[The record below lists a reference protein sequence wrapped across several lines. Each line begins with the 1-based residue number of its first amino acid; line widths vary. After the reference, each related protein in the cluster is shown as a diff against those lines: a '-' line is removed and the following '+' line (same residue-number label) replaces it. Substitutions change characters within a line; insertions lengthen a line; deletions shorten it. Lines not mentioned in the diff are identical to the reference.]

1 MATRAWR
8 ASMRLKQ
15 YQLDTLETL
24 DGYVAALAA
33 ARAQEAMQ
41 RAALSTLDAAV
52 AAPMLALL
60 PDPAPTAWASVQA
73 NGVAASSDPWRDLS
87 DGHGRQV
94 PHVCLELPTGS
105 GKTLIAGHAVGRVLS
120 ALDGAT
126 TGLVLWVV
134 PSDAIYQQTRAQLRD
149 RGHAV
154 RQALEVA
161 CGGRLRLLEKGS
173 DFTRSDV
180 EDGLAV
186 MLLMLQSARLPKPQ
200 SEQKA
205 LKVFRESGRYGSFF
219 PEGDDLTAA
228 QALKAGVPN
237 LKTHDLASGAA
248 GAVVQSLGNTLSM
261 VRPLIVLDE
270 GHTAYSIDR
279 RRLMGEFNPRFL
291 LELTATPSRE
301 HSNILVKIGGQRL
314 RDAEMIKLPIE
325 LVADANAPW
334 KDTLKAA
341 LDQRAELEKLALAQ
355 EAVSGQYIRPIMLVR
370 VELTGRDQREKGK
383 IHTEDAFEALTN
395 EMGVPPEWV
404 RRQTAVDKELD
415 DQLMSDI
422 SPVRVIITKDA
433 LREGWDCPFAYVLAL
448 LGSAKAKTSL
458 TQMIGRVLR
467 QPNAKRTGINE
478 LDSAWVFCREVTV
491 KDAVEGIRNGLDQEG
506 MGDLKM
512 QVRASGAPPPE
523 TRKVERREPWKGKRI
538 LIPTVTHDDGV
549 GGARPLD
556 FDRDILAEVDWAA
569 LTYEGA
575 ATVKLDDPGA
585 TRARRR
591 VDYISEGLA
600 ADGAASSVALA
611 NRIDRPD
618 LARRLLGVVPNPW
631 VAINLVDQAL
641 AALRARDIDDGTIA
655 RGCLDLVSDMR
666 VKLGEKVEAAARAI
680 FDQKLA
686 AGTIAFR
693 LRGELT
699 DWEMPPTVDV
709 LFRPKVDKWM
719 TDDNG
724 DKVGRTLFLD
734 GIKQGELNG
743 FEQDV
748 ALYLDGKDAVA
759 WWWRLTA
766 RGAWG
771 LQGWRRNRVYPDFLL
786 RLTGDGERLLVLE
799 TKGKQLNN
807 EDAAF
812 KRELMAAL
820 EGAYQRPAAG
830 EVELF
835 DDSPEAVRFTMLMQ
849 EENWKPTLTQ
859 SFPGK

>member
-1 MATRAWR
+1 
-8 ASMRLKQ
+8 MRLKQ

-24 DGYVAALAA
+24 DRYVDAFIA
-33 ARAQEAMQ
+33 ARATDAVQ
-41 RAALSTLDAAV
+41 RSVLAGIDAAA
-52 AAPMLALL
+52 AAPLLALL
-60 PDPAPTAWASVQA
+60 PDPAPVAWSSVKA
-73 NGVAASSDPWRDLS
+73 AGVAASPDAWRDLL

-105 GKTLIAGHAVGRVLS
+105 GKTLIAGHAVGRILS
-120 ALDGAT
+120 SLNGAT

-134 PSDAIYQQTRAQLRD
+134 PSDAIYRQTRAQLQD
-149 RGHAV
+149 RGHPV

-161 CGGRLRLLEKGS
+161 SGGRLKLLEKGT
-173 DFTRSDV
+173 DFTRADV

-186 MLLMLQSARLPKPQ
+186 MILMLQAARLPKPQ

-205 LKVFRESGRYGSFF
+205 LKVFRESGRYGTFF
-219 PEGDDLTAA
+219 PESDDATAA
-228 QALKAGVPN
+228 KALKGRVPN
-237 LKTHDLASGAA
+237 LETHDLAGSTP
-248 GAVVQSLGNTLSM
+248 GAVIQSLGNTLRM

-270 GHTAYSIDR
+270 GHTAYSIER
-279 RRLMGEFNPRFL
+279 RRLLGEFNPRFL

-301 HSNILVKIGGQRL
+301 YSNILVKIGGQRL

-341 LDQRAELEKLALAQ
+341 LDQRHKLEQKALALQAT
-355 EAVSGQYIRPIMLVR
+355 SGRLIRPIMLVR
-370 VELTGRDQREKGK
+370 VERVGTEQRGHGHV
-383 IHTEDAFEALTN
+383 HTEDVFETLTN
-395 EMGVPPEWV
+395 EMGIPPEWI
-404 RRQTAVDKELD
+404 RRQTSVAKELD
-415 DQLMSDI
+415 DQLMSET

-448 LGSAKAKTSL
+448 LGSTKAKTSL

-467 QPNAKRTGINE
+467 QPGAKRTGVDE

-491 KDAVEGIRNGLDQEG
+491 SDAVEGIRAGLDQEG

-512 QVRASGAPPPE
+512 QVRAAGTPAE
-523 TRKVERREPWKGKRI
+523 ARTVHRRPAWKGTRV
-538 LIPTVTHDDGV
+538 LIPTVTHADGA
-549 GGARPLD
+549 GGSRPLD
-556 FDRDILAEVDWAA
+556 FDRDILAEVPWSTLSYDG
-569 LTYEGA
+569 GA
-575 ATVKLDDPGA
+575 AVTLDDPGA

-591 VDYISEGLA
+591 VDYAAEGLA
-600 ADGAASSVALA
+600 ADGATPNVMLG

-631 VAINLVDQAL
+631 VAMSLVDQAL
-641 AALRARDIDDGTIA
+641 TALRARNIDDATIS
-655 RGCLDLVSDMR
+655 RGRLDLVSDMR
-666 VKLGEKVEAAARAI
+666 VELARKVDAAARAV
-680 FDQKLA
+680 FDLKLA

-693 LRGELT
+693 LRGEKL
-699 DWEMPPTVDV
+699 DWEMPSSMEVH
-709 LFRPKVDKWM
+709 FRPGTDKWM
-719 TDDNG
+719 TDANS
-724 DKVGRTLFLD
+724 DKLGRTLFLD

-748 ALYLDGKDAVA
+748 ALYLDGTDAVA

-786 RLTGDGERLLVLE
+786 RLSGDGDRLLVLE
-799 TKGKQLNN
+799 TKGKQLDN
-807 EDAAF
+807 EDTAF

-820 EGAYQRPAAG
+820 QNAYLRPAAG
-830 EVELF
+830 EVELL
-835 DDSPEAVRFTMLMQ
+835 DDSPDAVRFTMLMQ
-849 EENWKPTLTQ
+849 EENWQPTLAGELLT
-859 SFPGK
+859 

>member
-1 MATRAWR
+1 MQ
-8 ASMRLKQ
+8 LKQ
-15 YQLDTLETL
+15 YQLDSL
-24 DGYVAALAA
+24 DTVDRYVAALATA
-33 ARAQEAMQ
+33 QAKDAKRRALLNEMDEED
-41 RAALSTLDAAV
+41 RAAFLGNMA
-52 AAPMLALL
+52 
-60 PDPAPTAWASVQA
+60 DPATAAWAILQA
-73 NGVAASSDPWRDLS
+73 SGDTASPDTWRDLP

-105 GKTLIAGHAVGRVLS
+105 GKTLIAGHAVGRILS
-120 ALDGAT
+120 ALNGAT

-134 PSDAIYQQTRAQLRD
+134 PSDAIYKQTRAQLRD
-149 RGHAV
+149 RGHSV
-154 RQALEVA
+154 RQALEVSS
-161 CGGRLRLLEKGS
+161 GGRLKLLEKGS
-173 DFTRSDV
+173 DFTRADV

-186 MLLMLQSARLPKPQ
+186 MLLMLQSARLPRPQ

-219 PEGDDLTAA
+219 PESDDLTAA
-228 QALKAGVPN
+228 QELSARVPN
-237 LKTHDLASGAA
+237 LETHDLADGVP
-248 GAVVQSLGNTLSM
+248 GAVVQSLGNTLRM
-261 VRPLIVLDE
+261 LRPLIVLDE

-301 HSNILVKIGGQRL
+301 YSNILVKIGGQRL

-341 LDQRAELEKLALAQ
+341 LDQRNELEQNALAYQ
-355 EAVSGQYIRPIMLVR
+355 ATSGRLIRPIMLVR
-370 VELTGRDQREKGK
+370 VELTGRDQRDKGK
-383 IHTEDAFEALTN
+383 VHTEDAFETLTN
-395 EMGVPPEWV
+395 DMGVPPEWI

-415 DQLMSDI
+415 DQLMSDT

-448 LGSAKAKTSL
+448 LGSTKAKTSL

-467 QPNAKRTGINE
+467 QPGAKRTGIDP

-491 KDAVEGIRNGLDQEG
+491 KDAVEGIRAGLDQEG

-512 QVRASGAPPPE
+512 QVRANGKPPE
-523 TRKVERREPWKGKRI
+523 MRTVERRPEWKGTRI
-538 LIPTVTHDDGV
+538 LIPTVTHDDGS

-556 FDRDILAEVDWAA
+556 FDRDILAEVDWTA
-569 LTYEGA
+569 LTYVGG

-591 VDYISEGLA
+591 VDYAGDGL
-600 ADGAASSVALA
+600 GAAGTTPNATLS

-631 VAINLVDQAL
+631 VAIALVDEAL
-641 AALRARDIDDGTIA
+641 DALRARSVDDDTIA
-655 RGCLDLVSDMR
+655 RGRLDLVSDMR
-666 VKLGEKVEAAARAI
+666 VELAGRIDAAARAI

-693 LRGELT
+693 LRGEML
-699 DWEMPPTVDV
+699 DWEVPPTLEVP
-709 LFRPKVDKWM
+709 FRPKLDKWL

-724 DKVGRTLFLD
+724 DKLRRSLFID
-734 GIKQGELNG
+734 GIKQHELNT
-743 FEQDV
+743 FEEPV
-748 ALYLDGKDAVA
+748 ALYLDRNDAVA

-786 RLTGDGERLLVLE
+786 RLTGDGEHLMVLE

-807 EDAAF
+807 EDTAF
-812 KRELMAAL
+812 KLELMAAL
-820 EGAYQRPAAG
+820 ENAYQRPAAG

-849 EENWKPTLTQ
+849 EENWKPKL
-859 SFPGK
+859 SSAVAG